1 MTTAII
7 LLNNCTFAGNLP
19 VALALCIIPFILGWL
34 AAWIFHK
41 VGSLKSTIS
50 ELTADNNA
58 LNEKVNGLTSDNTDL
73 KVKITQLDAEIENL
87 HGQIKKLKNDLI
99 ICESERNIL
108 KSQQPKPATVMFA
121 GTKVKY
127 DDLEIVEGI
136 GPKIA
141 QLLKAAGIST
151 WQDLGATAVDRIRG
165 ILDEAGSAF
174 QVHDPATWPEQ
185 ARLADS
191 GDLDGLKKLQDEL
204 NAGKE

>member
-7 LLNNCTFAGNLP
+7 LLNNCSFTGNLP
-19 VALALCIIPFILGWL
+19 VALALCIVPFILGWL
-34 AAWIFHK
+34 AAYIFHR
-41 VGSLKSTIS
+41 VGSLKSTIN
-50 ELTADNNA
+50 ELTSDNGA
-58 LNEKVNGLTSDNTDL
+58 LNDRVNSLTSDNTDL

-87 HGQIKKLKNDLI
+87 NGQIRKLKNDLI

-108 KSQQPKPATVMFA
+108 KSQQPKPASVMFA
-121 GTKVKY
+121 GAKVKY

-141 QLLKAAGIST
+141 QVLKAAGIDTWLALAETST
-151 WQDLGATAVDRIRG
+151 DKIRE
-165 ILDEAGSAF
+165 ILDGAGSAF
-174 QVHDPATWPEQ
+174 QMHDPSTWPAQ
-185 ARLADS
+185 ARLAGN

>member
-7 LLNNCTFAGNLP
+7 LLNNCSFTGNLP
-19 VALALCIIPFILGWL
+19 VALALCIVPFILGWL
-34 AAWIFHK
+34 AAYIFHR
-41 VGSLKSTIS
+41 VGSLKSTIN
-50 ELTADNNA
+50 ELTSDNGA
-58 LNEKVNGLTSDNTDL
+58 LNDRVNSLTSDNTDL

-87 HGQIKKLKNDLI
+87 NGQIRKLKNDLI

-108 KSQQPKPATVMFA
+108 KSQQPKPASVMFA

-141 QLLKAAGIST
+141 QVLKAAGIDTWLALAETST
-151 WQDLGATAVDRIRG
+151 DKIRE
-165 ILDEAGSAF
+165 ILDGAGSAF
-174 QVHDPATWPEQ
+174 QMHDPSTWPAQ
-185 ARLADS
+185 ARLAGN

>member
-7 LLNNCTFAGNLP
+7 LLNNCSFTGNLP
-19 VALALCIIPFILGWL
+19 VALALCIVPFILGWL
-34 AAWIFHK
+34 AAYIFHR
-41 VGSLKSTIS
+41 VGSLKSTINK
-50 ELTADNNA
+50 LTSDNGA
-58 LNEKVNGLTSDNTDL
+58 LNDRVNSLTSDNTDL

-87 HGQIKKLKNDLI
+87 NGQIRKLKNDLI

-108 KSQQPKPATVMFA
+108 KSQQPKPASVMFA
-121 GTKVKY
+121 GAKVKY

-141 QLLKAAGIST
+141 QVLKAAGIDT
-151 WQDLGATAVDRIRG
+151 WLALAETSADKIRE
-165 ILDEAGSAF
+165 ILDGAGSAF
-174 QVHDPATWPEQ
+174 QMHDPSTWPAQ
-185 ARLADS
+185 ARLAEN

>member
-7 LLNNCTFAGNLP
+7 LLNNCSFTGNLP
-19 VALALCIIPFILGWL
+19 VALALCIVPFILGWL
-34 AAWIFHK
+34 AAYIFHR
-41 VGSLKSTIS
+41 VGSLKSTIN
-50 ELTADNNA
+50 ELTSDNGA
-58 LNEKVNGLTSDNTDL
+58 LNARVNSLTSDNTDL

-87 HGQIKKLKNDLI
+87 NGQIRKLKNDLI

-108 KSQQPKPATVMFA
+108 KSQQPKPASVMFA
-121 GTKVKY
+121 GAKVKY

-141 QLLKAAGIST
+141 QVLKAAGIDT
-151 WQDLGATAVDRIRG
+151 WLALAETSADKIRE
-165 ILDEAGSAF
+165 ILDGAGSAF
-174 QVHDPATWPEQ
+174 QMHDPSTWPAQ
-185 ARLADS
+185 ARLAGN

>member
-7 LLNNCTFAGNLP
+7 LLNNCTFIGNLP
-19 VALALCIIPFILGWL
+19 MALALCIVPFILGWL

-50 ELTADNNA
+50 ELTTDNGELNA
-58 LNEKVNGLTSDNTDL
+58 KVSALTSDNTDL

-87 HGQIKKLKNDLI
+87 GAQIKKLKNDLI

-108 KSQQPKPATVMFA
+108 KSQQAKPASVMFA
-121 GTKVKY
+121 GAKVKY

-141 QLLKAAGIST
+141 QLLKAAGIDT
-151 WQDLGATAVDRIRG
+151 WQALAGTTAGKIRE

-174 QVHDPATWPEQ
+174 QMHDPATWPEQ

-191 GDLDGLKKLQDEL
+191 GDLEGLKKLQDEL
-204 NAGKE
+204 SAGKE

>member
-7 LLNNCTFAGNLP
+7 LLNNCSFTGNLP
-19 VALALCIIPFILGWL
+19 VALALCIVPFILGWL
-34 AAWIFHK
+34 AAYIFHR
-41 VGSLKSTIS
+41 VGSLKSTIN
-50 ELTADNNA
+50 ELTSDNGA
-58 LNEKVNGLTSDNTDL
+58 LNDRVNSLMSDNTDL

-87 HGQIKKLKNDLI
+87 NGQIRKLKNDLI

-108 KSQQPKPATVMFA
+108 KSQQPKPASVMFA

-141 QLLKAAGIST
+141 QVLKAAGIDTWLALAETST
-151 WQDLGATAVDRIRG
+151 DKIRE
-165 ILDEAGSAF
+165 ILDGAGSAF
-174 QVHDPATWPEQ
+174 QMHDPSTWPAQ
-185 ARLADS
+185 ARLAGN

>member
-7 LLNNCTFAGNLP
+7 LLNNCSFTGNLP
-19 VALALCIIPFILGWL
+19 VALALCIVPFILGWL
-34 AAWIFHK
+34 AAYIFHR
-41 VGSLKSTIS
+41 VGSLKSTIN
-50 ELTADNNA
+50 ELTSDNGA
-58 LNEKVNGLTSDNTDL
+58 LNDRVNSLMSDNTDL

-87 HGQIKKLKNDLI
+87 NGQIRKLKNDLI

-108 KSQQPKPATVMFA
+108 KSQQPKPASVMFA
-121 GTKVKY
+121 GAKVKY

-141 QLLKAAGIST
+141 QVLKAAGIDTWLALAETST
-151 WQDLGATAVDRIRG
+151 DKIRE
-165 ILDEAGSAF
+165 ILDGAGSAF
-174 QVHDPATWPEQ
+174 QMHDPSTWPAQ
-185 ARLADS
+185 ARLAGN